1 MSMTTHKQ
9 YNTNTSRGKNAKQNP
24 KQKTKTKTNRR
35 GGRNRTRRH
44 KRKHIMV
51 GGEDIEPFQSK
62 GIFEIASDSM
72 LYILTNIVKLSSNMV
87 AASVGYSPVNNN
99 LGTPGSAEKS
109 GVFDGLQ
116 NALTLAKIPAAMFL
130 KMIDGVVTQ
139 YIKIINGAMRVNAPM
154 LQASLTLTITI
165 LKTQLK
171 LATATLNNPAFI
183 TVLRTTLTALEQAS
197 DEIVGAIDPVAASI
211 LAKLSP
217 IITRSIGMIFATI
230 GTSAISGMQSMPYVG
245 TVLAA
250 LSSFDAV
257 TRLFISSIN
266 ATTAT
271 GTVMFDGYTDTV
283 YRLADMIKG
292 IKDRIAG
299 TASGMNNPLQMKSP
313 AMPTAPAMPAAP
325 TVASTVSSVKK

>member
-1 MSMTTHKQ
+1 
-9 YNTNTSRGKNAKQNP
+9 
-24 KQKTKTKTNRR
+24 
-35 GGRNRTRRH
+35 
-44 KRKHIMV
+44 MV

-165 LKTQLK
+165 L
-171 LATATLNNPAFI
+171 
-183 TVLRTTLTALEQAS
+183 
-197 DEIVGAIDPVAASI
+197 
-211 LAKLSP
+211 
-217 IITRSIGMIFATI
+217 
-230 GTSAISGMQSMPYVG
+230 
-245 TVLAA
+245 
-250 LSSFDAV
+250 
-257 TRLFISSIN
+257 
-266 ATTAT
+266 
-271 GTVMFDGYTDTV
+271 
-283 YRLADMIKG
+283 
-292 IKDRIAG
+292 
-299 TASGMNNPLQMKSP
+299 
-313 AMPTAPAMPAAP
+313 
-325 TVASTVSSVKK
+325 